1 MLKWLGITTSSN
13 AASSPNPSPLHPYTS
28 APEIRTDV
36 ERVVDAAIVG
46 AGLDGLLGADELTR
60 FRNEVRLSVWL
71 YALPLAEL
79 TLLSMSHLQRLHD
92 VCDVGFPLGIDR
104 LHEENY
110 CHVFRLTVKRLV
122 ERACLA
128 RVRGLLTQ
136 ARGPTPPLLS
146 ISPVLAC
153 PHLSNRLPRSNDLQ
167 RHAHSTPS
175 FSSFRTLT
183 YDLSSSRLPVIVLL
197 SFLRSLSS
205 PTLVLHRP
213 SRECCF
219 PFSPTNSFPCPIAR
233 CRVRSPVCLEQ
244 RREQRGHCRR
254 SRNRPASELIT
265 SPLLPFTSS
274 HADEPS
280 SLTVGSVLP
289 PVCRERMPRDL
300 RPS

>member
-110 CHVFRLTVKRLV
+110 CHVLRLIVQHIA
-122 ERACLA
+122 ERSCTRPSHPSSRPDAPSSLH
-128 RVRGLLTQ
+128 
-136 ARGPTPPLLS
+136 
-146 ISPVLAC
+146 LAC
-153 PHLSNRLPRSNDLQ
+153 PR
-167 RHAHSTPS
+167 
-175 FSSFRTLT
+175 
-183 YDLSSSRLPVIVLL
+183 
-197 SFLRSLSS
+197 LSS
-205 PTLVLHRP
+205 PLKQAPPLERSPTARPFNTILLLVPNSHIRPLQLPPSRHRP
-213 SRECCF
+213 PFLPPFTLLPNPRPPPPISR
-219 PFSPTNSFPCPIAR
+219 
-233 CRVRSPVCLEQ
+233 VL
-244 RREQRGHCRR
+244 
-254 SRNRPASELIT
+254 L
-265 SPLLPFTSS
+265 PLLPNQLISLS
-274 HADEPS
+274 HRSLPS
-280 SLTVGSVLP
+280 PLPSLP
-289 PVCRERMPRDL
+289 RAAERTARTL
-300 RPS
+300 SALKEQACE